1 MTISIKPNQTFL
13 DAVLMQCGTVEAAM
27 QLAQANDCSI
37 TDDAAVD
44 DALQVPVSLAEDIA
58 AKNYLQQSGITI
70 GTKG

>member
-27 QLAQANDCSI
+27 QLAHANDRAI
-37 TDDAAVD
+37 TDDIVVD
-44 DALQVPVSLAEDIA
+44 ETLHLPGTITEDIV